1 MIIARFDISVFNI
14 DSEDIESG
22 GFKVNS
28 AQTIKVATH
37 AGRGALGLSHNTRH

>member
-14 DSEDIESG
+14 DPEDIESG
-22 GFKVNS
+22 GFKITS

-37 AGRGALGLSHNTRH
+37 TGRRALGLSHDTRH